1 MLCSPSPTTDPFLQ
15 WGWDPTA
22 LGLCARITVVFHPK
36 GPRFFELVKQALSST
51 ERGYD
56 LLAPKFDYTPFRTPD
71 AILNAIQPQVGDRGS
86 VGSALDLCC
95 GTGAA
100 MHMLHA
106 LCRDSVVGVDF
117 SSGMLREARRQLTD
131 AEGSAVIRL
140 VRANVLSLPLWP
152 EYDLV
157 TCFSALGH
165 IPARDHERFVRAV
178 AGALRPGGRFVFV
191 TSVLP
196 PRRSWE
202 YWRARAFNAGMW
214 IRNMLWSPPFIM
226 YYLTFLLPGVQSL
239 LERHG
244 FSLEVRERLFAE
256 PHNRS
261 RLVIATLQ
269 R

>member
-22 LGLCARITVVFHPK
+22 LGFCARIAVVFHPK

-56 LLAPKFDYTPFRTPD
+56 LLAPKFDYTPFRSPD

-117 SSGMLREARRQLTD
+117 SSGMLREAHRQFTKT
-131 AEGSAVIRL
+131 G
-140 VRANVLSLPLWP
+140 
-152 EYDLV
+152 
-157 TCFSALGH
+157 
-165 IPARDHERFVRAV
+165 
-178 AGALRPGGRFVFV
+178 
-191 TSVLP
+191 
-196 PRRSWE
+196 
-202 YWRARAFNAGMW
+202 
-214 IRNMLWSPPFIM
+214 
-226 YYLTFLLPGVQSL
+226 
-239 LERHG
+239 
-244 FSLEVRERLFAE
+244 
-256 PHNRS
+256 
-261 RLVIATLQ
+261 
-269 R
+269 